1 MTLRPSARSR
11 AKARAKL
18 DEPGRAEWKTPPS
31 TGKCEGCG
39 SRGPRIRHHV
49 FREQDVRREGGDPWD
64 QANAMLL
71 GLPFVCSCHSWH
83 HEPSGRRRL
92 PLRKVPTAAIE
103 FGVRLMG
110 EDRAHDYL
118 ATHYSV
124 ASYPAGG
131 S

>member
-18 DEPGRAEWKTPPS
+18 AEPGRAEWKSEVPH
-31 TGKCEGCG
+31 GRCQGCG
-39 SRGPRIRHHV
+39 KRGRRMRHHV

-71 GLPFVCSCHSWH
+71 GVPFVCSCHEWH
-83 HEPSGRRRL
+83 HESSRRRVL
-92 PLRKVPTAAIE
+92 PLKKVPCAAIE

-110 EDRAHDYL
+110 EDRARSYL
-118 ATHYSV
+118 ARRY
-124 ASYPAGG
+124 AS
-131 S
+131 